1 MIAAVVLASVA
12 SFSLRTIT
20 TYATV
25 FTPAGINF
33 QENDGWYHVRSAQN
47 VAAHFPHRSGFDP
60 YAIYPG
66 GQPLVTGPLWDYMIA
81 TPAWILGGGSPSPRT
96 VELVAAWL
104 PPLLGAWFPLVVF
117 FLTRFLFDDLAA
129 VFAAWW
135 IALIPGVL
143 LWTSRLGGADHH
155 TAESLFALIALGL
168 AAKAAECRG
177 TRSVTFTVVAGIAL
191 GGYFAIRPA
200 GIFLVGILVV
210 AALLESLPGS
220 RLAPVSAGVLIVA
233 GLLFLPLRG
242 TIWAAETGTSLGCG
256 IVATLALTAAARL
269 WRIKQWS
276 SRRLLGA
283 KAAAIAGA
291 IFCAWLVR
299 PQLFAFLLFQFQR
312 AAGLAGEVTVGELRP
327 LLQSL
332 PGTPWDIL
340 IAQFGTAWIL
350 ALPALAAVIY
360 FAWKTKRPALILF
373 AVWSV
378 VMAAGAVGQVRMAV
392 YFCVNAGVLAG
403 VASAWMARSSTYWM
417 EYIPAQER
425 WAGRL
430 PAAIVV
436 AVLAVNVPLSVRGL
450 RAATYPNPE
459 WRQALEWLRTQTP
472 EPMGDAGAWTKLYP
486 AREAGEAFPYPPQA
500 YGVAVWWDFG
510 YWVEYLARRMPSSN
524 GTQAG
529 AESTARFFTEIDPA
543 TALREL
549 DQMGSRYILVDG
561 LNSGGNPVGFFLNML
576 QWAGRPGPQYV
587 QFFSGHVADP
597 ASAGGQVTLYSPSY
611 YSSMAVRLYLSDAQP
626 ASAKAALWVIHAHP
640 SAGQMLPVIDFSQK
654 FSSPQGALDFMRG
667 RPLRDYSVGGLDPG
681 ASCIPLDGVPGLRLA
696 FSSSGRAPIKV
707 FERVGRGPL

>member
-1 MIAAVVLASVA
+1 MIAAVVLASA
-12 SFSLRTIT
+12 AALCLRTVT

-25 FTPAGINF
+25 FTSSSINF

-47 VAAHFPHRSGFDP
+47 LAAHFPYRSGFDP

-81 TPAWILGGGSPSPRT
+81 TPAWVLGLGSPSPRT
-96 VELVAAWL
+96 VELVAVWL
-104 PPLLGAWFPLVVF
+104 PPLLGALFPPVVF
-117 FLTRFLFDDLAA
+117 LLTRFLFDDLAA

-168 AAKAAECRG
+168 VAKAVECRG
-177 TRSVTFTVVAGIAL
+177 TRAVSFTVAAGVAL

-210 AALLESLPGS
+210 AALLDSALEL
-220 RLAPVSAGVLIVA
+220 VSAGVLIVA

-242 TIWAAETGTSLGCG
+242 TIWAAETGASLGGG
-256 IVATLALTAAARL
+256 IVATLALAGAARI

-276 SRRLLGA
+276 SRSLLVA
-283 KAAAIAGA
+283 KAAAMAGA

-312 AAGLAGEVTVGELRP
+312 AAGRTGEVTVGELRP

-340 IAQFGTAWIL
+340 IAQLGTSWIL
-350 ALPALAAVIY
+350 AFPALAAIVY
-360 FAWKTKRPALILF
+360 LAWKSKRPALIVF

-378 VMAAGAVGQVRMAV
+378 VMAAGAFGQVRMAV
-392 YFCVNAGVLAG
+392 YFGVNAAVLAG
-403 VASAWMARSSTYWM
+403 AASAWMARSSTHWM

-425 WAGRL
+425 WATRI
-430 PAAIVV
+430 PAAIV
-436 AVLAVNVPLSVRGL
+436 AMILATNVPLSMRGL
-450 RAATYPNPE
+450 RAATYPSPE
-459 WRQALEWLRTQTP
+459 WRQALEWLRTQSP

-486 AREAGEAFPYPPQA
+486 AQAAGEAFPYPPQA
-500 YGVAVWWDFG
+500 YSVAVWWDFG

-543 TALREL
+543 AALREL
-549 DQMGSRYILVDG
+549 DQMGSRYILADG
-561 LNSGGNPVGFFLNML
+561 FNSAGSPAWFFLNML

-597 ASAGGQVTLYSPSY
+597 ASVGGLVTLYSPSY

-626 ASAKAALWVIHAHP
+626 APAKGALWVIHAHP
-640 SAGQMLPVIDFSQK
+640 VAGRMLPVIDFSQR
-654 FSSPQGALDFMRG
+654 FSSPQEALDFVRG
-667 RPLRDYSVGGLDPG
+667 RPLQEYSVGGLDPT
-681 ASCIPLDGVPGLRLA
+681 ASCIPLDGVPSLRLV
-696 FSSSGRAPIKV
+696 FSSGGPAAIKV
-707 FERVGRGPL
+707 FERVSRGLP